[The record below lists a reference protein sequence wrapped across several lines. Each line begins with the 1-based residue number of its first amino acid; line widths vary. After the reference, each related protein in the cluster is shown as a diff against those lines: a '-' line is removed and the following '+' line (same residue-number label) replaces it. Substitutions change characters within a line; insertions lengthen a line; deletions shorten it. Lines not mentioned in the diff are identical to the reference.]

1 MNFRKDVNEIM
12 KNVQVDYEMT
22 DEILNNTTRRSK
34 RKGFGMKKIVA
45 VAMAAVLC
53 IGTMVVGVGAVTGVW
68 NNIVEKIDGRNIEVD
83 EQQQIKLIDNGYV
96 YTTDEDEVMASSKG
110 ISVSL
115 IQTVAD
121 KKGIYVY
128 LKVKSE
134 KIKLTET
141 MKFWD
146 IRIKLEGVG
155 EIQQQMNM
163 ITPISDYEGIM
174 EIYGG
179 IDEYKEEGTL
189 EFENKKLEVILTDLE
204 DLSTAKNI
212 INEYGYVEEK
222 VDKIV
227 KSQWKLSWIG
237 KGNTDSKK
245 IQVSE
250 TMNVNGN
257 KTKINSLEITPLSV
271 YFKFDY
277 FEFKDDNYFFEIPF
291 TIIMKDG
298 TKYEYEHDNTGFK
311 DIFQGVTQ
319 TYIRITNPIDI
330 NDIDYIEVCG
340 TRYYVE

>member
-1 MNFRKDVNEIM
+1 MKFRNDVNKIM
-12 KNVQVDYEMT
+12 ENVQVDYEMT
-22 DEILNNTTRRSK
+22 DEILNSTTRKNKK
-34 RKGFGMKKIVA
+34 RGFSPKRVVA

-53 IGTMVVGVGAVTGVW
+53 LGTMVVGVSGVTGVW
-68 NNIVEKIDGRNIEVD
+68 DNIVGKVKDGILEVD
-83 EQQQIKLIDNGYV
+83 KQQQVNLIDKGYV
-96 YTTDEDEVMASSKG
+96 YTADEDEITTSSKG

-128 LKVKSE
+128 LKIKSE
-134 KIKLTET
+134 NIKLTES
-141 MKFWD
+141 MQFWD

-155 EIQQQMNM
+155 EIQKQMDM
-163 ITPISDYEGIM
+163 ITPISDYEGVM

-179 IDEYKEEGTL
+179 IEAYNDEGTL
-189 EFENKKLEVILTDLE
+189 EFEGKKLEVILTDLE
-204 DLSTAKNI
+204 DLSTAKNV
-212 INEYGYVEEK
+212 INEDGYVEEK

-227 KSQWKLSWIG
+227 KSQWNISWIG
-237 KGNTDSKK
+237 KGNTDSKVV
-245 IQVSE
+245 QVSE
-250 TMNVNGN
+250 TMDENGN

-277 FEFKDDNYFFEIPF
+277 FELKDANYFFEVPF
-291 TIIMKDG
+291 AIIMKDG
-298 TKYEYEHDNTGFK
+298 TKYEYDKTGFK

-340 TRYYVE
+340 TRYDVE